1 MTNLSLYDLDPGI
14 GQVSL
19 YITLHT
25 LVSTMIVWYLKSKL
39 VCRIV
44 VSLLYRCTVSML
56 TSCDEK
62 AKYDL
67 RSSERKLKGLAAA
80 LTSCSSSK
88 DLQLVSTNLRPK
100 VFFLY
105 FQLKGVTT
113 SSSQNVSKQSK
124 YPGKRHMLQN
134 LLLIGKGISGFQGLP
149 RVPAATRARPACL
162 SRPRSENH

>member
-1 MTNLSLYDLDPGI
+1 MSRKSIVYLRSVWFGSWNLTLHFPLQVAHNGGYLESPRKKWLELYLMTNLSLYDLDPGI

-100 VFFLY
+100 VFF
-105 FQLKGVTT
+105 FIFPTE
-113 SSSQNVSKQSK
+113 
-124 YPGKRHMLQN
+124 
-134 LLLIGKGISGFQGLP
+134 
-149 RVPAATRARPACL
+149 
-162 SRPRSENH
+162 RSNY